1 MSLVSYLPEI
11 EADPYGGTHYLRW
24 SRTARSLP
32 DSKSRLTTSYSRE
45 LSLLDDDDDNT
56 NIPYRLPRITPRED
70 LRPEVNEDHKVFSR
84 FGYEPTLR
92 VPELVPVVR
101 MLNPPQTY
109 SQHERQMNLAVPKFQ
124 NAAIT
129 PTVRQLQWHPVKDS
143 NMEDVQVYK
152 SMIGNQ
158 KQKSKSDYFRPE
170 RPEPTPSPIS
180 RTDSPAKSV
189 KSIHWML
196 GSAKHPM
203 FDNKGRTRNQG
214 PFSREFTVTCIAP
227 TNWMKMKWGRSR
239 TIVN

>member
-1 MSLVSYLPEI
+1 MLPAI
-11 EADPYGGTHYLRW
+11 RPRW
-24 SRTARSLP
+24 SKTARSLP
-32 DSKSRLTTSYSRE
+32 SGSKSRLTTSYSRE
-45 LSLLDDDDDNT
+45 LSLLDDDVTT
-56 NIPYRLPRITPRED
+56 NIPYRLPRISHRDDFKSED
-70 LRPEVNEDHKVFSR
+70 DDDKIFSR
-84 FGYEPTLR
+84 FGYEPSLR
-92 VPELVPVVR
+92 VPELVPV
-101 MLNPPQTY
+101 
-109 SQHERQMNLAVPKFQ
+109 

-158 KQKSKSDYFRPE
+158 RQRSNGDYFRPE
-170 RPEPTPSPIS
+170 PSPSPIS
-180 RTDSPAKSV
+180 RTDSPTKSI

-239 TIVN
+239 TIIH

>member
-1 MSLVSYLPEI
+1 MSIASYKHFPEI
-11 EADPYGGTHYLRW
+11 EADPYGGAHYLRW
-24 SRTARSLP
+24 SRTAKSLP
-32 DSKSRLTTSYSRE
+32 DSKRLTTSYSRE
-45 LSLLDDDDDNT
+45 LSLLDDVET
-56 NIPYRLPRITPRED
+56 ASIPYRLPRITPRDEYKHEIEEED
-70 LRPEVNEDHKVFSR
+70 KIFSR
-84 FGYEPTLR
+84 FGYEHTLR
-92 VPELVPVVR
+92 VPELVPVIR

-129 PTVRQLQWHPVKDS
+129 PTVRQLQWHPVKETTI
-143 NMEDVQVYK
+143 EDVQMYK

-158 KQKSKSDYFRPE
+158 RQRSNVDYFRPE

-180 RTDSPAKSV
+180 RTESPAKSV

-196 GSAKHPM
+196 GSSKHPS

-227 TNWMKMKWGRSR
+227 TNWMKMKWGRAR
-239 TIVN
+239 TSVH

>member
-1 MSLVSYLPEI
+1 MSTSSLKHFPDI
-11 EADPYGGTHYLRW
+11 EADPYNGAHYLRW
-24 SRTARSLP
+24 SKTARSLP
-32 DSKSRLTTSYSRE
+32 SGSKSRLTTSYSRE
-45 LSLLDDDDDNT
+45 LSLLDDDVTT
-56 NIPYRLPRITPRED
+56 NIPYRLPRISHRDDFKSED
-70 LRPEVNEDHKVFSR
+70 DDDKIFSR
-84 FGYEPTLR
+84 FGYEPSLR

-109 SQHERQMNLAVPKFQ
+109 SQQERQVNLAVPKFQ

-158 KQKSKSDYFRPE
+158 RQRSNGDYFRPE
-170 RPEPTPSPIS
+170 PSPSPIS
-180 RTDSPAKSV
+180 RTDSPTKSI

-239 TIVN
+239 TIIH